1 MDPEVRNEFKTN
13 LRMHKQLGLGFDI
26 KAQPDDVTCG
36 PTCLQALYSYYSDP
50 ISLRQVI
57 QEVKQLKTGGTLA
70 VMLGNHA
77 LKRGYKAC
85 IYSYNLNVFDPS
97 WFKHPSKKI
106 VEFLKKQMEF
116 KHKRRKL
123 QIVSKAYIKFLE
135 SGGEVRFHELDEQLI
150 KSYLKR
156 SIPVLTGLSATY
168 LYGSPREVPQFNI
181 YDAIKGEPVGH
192 FVVVSG
198 YDEEKNLAYLA
209 DPMTPNP
216 MGKGQTYH
224 VSFNRL
230 INSIMLG
237 IVTYDANL
245 LIIEPGKKTMRKHA

>member
-1 MDPEVRNEFKTN
+1 
-13 LRMHKQLGLGFDI
+13 MHKQLGLGFDI
-26 KAQPDDVTCG
+26 EAQPDDVTCG
-36 PTCLQALYSYYSDP
+36 PTCLQALYNYYGDSVP
-50 ISLRQVI
+50 LKQVVR
-57 QEVKQLKTGGTLA
+57 EVKQLKSGGTLA

-77 LKRGYKAC
+77 LQRGYKAC

-97 WFKHPSKKI
+97 WFTHSSNKI
-106 VEFLKKQMEF
+106 IEFLKKQMEF

-123 QIVSKAYIKFLE
+123 QTASKAYIKFLE
-135 SGGEVRFHELDEQLI
+135 SGGEIRYHELDNKLFI
-150 KSYLKR
+150 SYLKR

-198 YDEEKNLAYLA
+198 YDEEKNFAYLA

-216 MGKGQTYH
+216 LSKGQEYH
-224 VSFNRL
+224 VPFTRL

-245 LIIEPGKKTMRKHA
+245 LVIEPTKMTMKRHA